1 MKIFN
6 ASLKDGQVYIGD
18 IPVPDATVLSQG
30 TGNSSGILLLS
41 ENQCIYIAQISDDIK
56 SALTLLANA
65 FSTLSTDVEVAT
77 GGTSDVGGATITF
90 QEDMQNVAK
99 QLNDLAGRLK

>member
-18 IPVPDATVLSQG
+18 TPVPDATVLSQG
-30 TGNSSGILLLS
+30 AGNSSGILLLA

-56 SALTLLANA
+56 SALTLLADA
-65 FSTLSTDVEVAT
+65 FTKLSTDVKVAT
-77 GGTSDVGGATITF
+77 GGTSDVGGATPTF
-90 QEDMQNVAK
+90 QKDMQQVAQK
-99 QLNDLAGRLK
+99 LNDLAGGLK